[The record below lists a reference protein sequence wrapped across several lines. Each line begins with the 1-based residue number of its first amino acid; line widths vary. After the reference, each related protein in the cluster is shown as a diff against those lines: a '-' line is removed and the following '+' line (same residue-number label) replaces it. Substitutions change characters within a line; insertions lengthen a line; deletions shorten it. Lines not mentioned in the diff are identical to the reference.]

1 MRYTVQKEVGAMLK
15 TGQKLNTGDREYTVL
30 EQLGQGANTTAY
42 LANCESGGL
51 VTKCILKEFTP
62 ESADNSD
69 AGKQRFID
77 SGKMQ
82 SGIRQRTALTNQTPP
97 VSHIFEAN
105 GTAFIDVA
113 CFGGTTLDKLTDLT
127 LLQYMQLCLTITKTV
142 GYYHSEGFLCL
153 DLKPENIF
161 VMQSSPDD
169 TVTQLVEFIDYDSI
183 REISSIAQTGMFSY
197 TRSWAAPEQLDAF
210 GASKIGVQTDIF
222 TLGEIV
228 FFLLFGTHSTDSEHR
243 GFSKYPFEKC
253 KREYKLY
260 TERPEVQNLFI
271 QLFRGTLRSS
281 PNNRFKSASELAGM
295 LEMLCDALSQKD
307 YIVPHLPHV
316 SPYFVGREQ
325 EMQDLEQ
332 LLDEY
337 RTVFVYGVGGIGKST
352 LVRSYIHAKKGE
364 YDVIVYLESESDF
377 RATFANDTQLQIST
391 IRRLDGESTDEY
403 YDRKLLQFKRIC
415 TDKKV
420 LFVVDNYNA
429 LISKDLSAVCEC
441 GYDTIIVSRRQPPL
455 NSFAALPIIAIS
467 DDDVLMQLIELNL
480 QRPMTK
486 DEREQFHSIII
497 AVMRHTLV
505 IELIARQIA
514 AGKMDAKKAKE
525 LIYDNGFTRFSGEM
539 IDNYKD
545 GEQVYDTL
553 TGIVSILFDAGN
565 MSDDEKFVLKVLSLL
580 DVYGLEAKM
589 LIDFF
594 IDDADDIVGD
604 LIALVRL
611 GWVYYDDDDET
622 YSVHPVIAEAVQNW
636 DWCGSV
642 SDVRVMETY
651 KQLVD
656 IYAGMDDEIQIE
668 TIVKDAERYKDKHPR
683 HFVKA
688 MYLSLLGTL
697 YDVRIGGRYD
707 PIDDEEEQQLDEFAN
722 LLFDAIDEMELS
734 NDEHKTKYLIQ
745 FYLDAISVISRC
757 FPQYKQEVINLMGT
771 VSEMVL
777 DAKLE
782 KTDKITCYYFMTMAW
797 FFTFVEPNPEETF
810 TNARIASKLSLKCFD
825 SPLEIIDS
833 VMIPAAECFCVHK
846 AYGDSIEMLTSGVR
860 ICSKFPNVYAYADK
874 HVQLLNC
881 MLDVYYE
888 MGELDRCRELVGEI
902 DKIIQSSP
910 DYRIYRDVDPNLR
923 KILFP

>member
-1 MRYTVQKEVGAMLK
+1 MLK
-15 TGQKLNTGDREYTVL
+15 TGQKLNTDDREYTVL

-42 LANCESGGL
+42 LASYESGGL

-62 ESADNSD
+62 QSSDNVD

-113 CFGGTTLDKLTDLT
+113 CFGGTTLDKLNTLS

-142 GYYHSEGFLCL
+142 GYYHSAGYLCL

-161 VMQSSPDD
+161 VMQNSPDD
-169 TVTQLVEFIDYDSI
+169 TVTQLVEFIDFDSI
-183 REISSIAQTGMFSY
+183 REISEISQTGMFSY
-197 TRSWAAPEQLDAF
+197 TRSWAAPEQLDSY
-210 GASKIGVQTDIF
+210 GASKINVQTDIF

-228 FFLLFGTHSTDSEHR
+228 FFLLFSKHSTDSEHR
-243 GFSKYPFEKC
+243 GFSKYPFEECRK
-253 KREYKLY
+253 EYKLF

-281 PNNRFKSASELAGM
+281 PNNRFKSASELAGI
-295 LEMLCDALSQKD
+295 LEKLCDALSQKD

-352 LVRSYIHAKKGE
+352 LVRNYIHAKKGE
-364 YDVIVYLESESDF
+364 YDVIVYLESESNF
-377 RATFANDTQLQIST
+377 RTTFANDSQLQIST
-391 IRRLDGESTDEY
+391 VRRSDGESIDEY
-403 YDRKLLQFKRIC
+403 FDRKLLQFKRIC

-420 LFVVDNYNA
+420 LFVVDNYNV

-455 NSFAALPIIAIS
+455 NSFAALPIIAIN
-467 DDDVLMQLIELNL
+467 DDDVLMKLIELNL

-486 DEREQFHSIII
+486 DEREQFCSIII
-497 AVMRHTLV
+497 AVFRHTLV

-514 AGKMDAKKAKE
+514 AGKMDVKKAKE
-525 LIYDNGFTRFSGEM
+525 LIYEGGFTRFSGEM

-553 TGIVSILFDAGN
+553 SGIISILFDAGN
-565 MSDDEKFVLKVLSLL
+565 MSDDEQFVLKMFSLL
-580 DVYGLEAKM
+580 DVRGLEAEVFM
-589 LIDFF
+589 DFF
-594 IDDADDIVGD
+594 DDQVENFTTI
-604 LIALVRL
+604 LIELNEL
-611 GWVYYDDDDET
+611 GWIDCDEDEQT

-636 DWCGSV
+636 DWCDSL

-668 TIVKDAERYKDKHPR
+668 TIVRDAERYKEKHPR

-707 PIDDEEEQQLDEFAN
+707 PIDDEEEQQLEEFAH
-722 LLFDAIDEMELS
+722 LLLDTIDEMELS
-734 NDEHKTKYLIQ
+734 TDEHKTKYLIQ

-757 FPQYKQEVINLMGT
+757 SPQYKQEVINLMGT
-771 VSEMVL
+771 VSEMIL

-797 FFTFVEPNPEETF
+797 FFTFTEPDWDKAYEF
-810 TNARIASKLSLKCFD
+810 ASYASQAGLESFD
-825 SPLEIIDS
+825 SPLEYIDS
-833 VMIPAAECFCVHK
+833 VLIPSADCFCMHK
-846 AYGDSIEMLTSGVR
+846 HYNESIEKLTTGVEL
-860 ICSKFPNVYAYADK
+860 CKEYPKSYTFADK
-874 HVQLLNC
+874 HAQLLNC

-888 MGELDRCRELVGEI
+888 MGDTDKCRELVGEI
-902 DKIIQSSP
+902 DKIIEDSA
-910 DYRIYRDVDPNLR
+910 DYRIYRDVDPYLR

>member
-1 MRYTVQKEVGAMLK
+1 MLK
-15 TGQKLNTGDREYTVL
+15 TGQKLNTDDREYTVL

-62 ESADNSD
+62 QSSDNVD

-105 GTAFIDVA
+105 ETAFIDVA
-113 CFGGTTLDKLTDLT
+113 CFGGTTLDKLADLT

-161 VMQSSPDD
+161 VMQNSPDD
-169 TVTQLVEFIDYDSI
+169 TVTQLVEFIDFDSI
-183 REISSIAQTGMFSY
+183 REISEISQTGMFSY

-228 FFLLFGTHSTDSEHR
+228 FFLLFGKHSTDSEHR
-243 GFSKYPFEKC
+243 GFSKYPFEEC

-260 TERPEVQNLFI
+260 TERPEVQNLFTS
-271 QLFRGTLRSS
+271 LFRGTLRSS
-281 PNNRFKSASELAGM
+281 PNNRFRSTHELAGI
-295 LEMLCDALSQKD
+295 LEKLCDALSQKD

-316 SPYFVGREQ
+316 SPYFVGRET
-325 EMQDLEQ
+325 EMQEFSQ
-332 LLDEY
+332 MLDEY

-364 YDVIVYLESESDF
+364 YDVIVYLESDGDF
-377 RATFANDTQLQIST
+377 RTAFANDTQLQIST
-391 IRRLDGESTDEY
+391 VRRLDGESTDEY

-415 TDKKV
+415 ADKKV

-455 NSFAALPIIAIS
+455 NSFAALPVIAIN
-467 DDDVLMQLIELNL
+467 DDDVLMKLIELNL
-480 QRPMTK
+480 QRPITK
-486 DEREQFHSIII
+486 DEREQFCSIII

-505 IELIARQIA
+505 IELITRQIA

-525 LIYDNGFTRFSGEM
+525 LIYEGGFTRFSGEV
-539 IDNYKD
+539 IENYKD

-553 TGIVSILFDAGN
+553 SGIVSILFDAGN
-565 MSDDEKFVLKVLSLL
+565 MSDDEQFVMKMFSLL
-580 DVYGLEAKM
+580 DVRGLEAEVFM
-589 LIDFF
+589 DFF
-594 IDDADDIVGD
+594 DDEVENFTAV
-604 LIALVRL
+604 LAELNEL
-611 GWVYYDDDDET
+611 GWIDCDDDDDT
-622 YSVHPVIAEAVQNW
+622 YSVHPVIAQAVQNW
-636 DWCGSV
+636 DWCNSL

-668 TIVKDAERYKDKHPR
+668 TIVRDAERYKEKHPR
-683 HFVKA
+683 HFVNA

-707 PIDDEEEQQLDEFAN
+707 PIDDEEEQQLEEFAH
-722 LLFDAIDEMELS
+722 LLLDTIDEMELS
-734 NDEHKTKYLIQ
+734 TDEHKTKYLIQ
-745 FYLDAISVISRC
+745 FYLDAISVVGRC

-777 DAKLE
+777 DA
-782 KTDKITCYYFMTMAW
+782 
-797 FFTFVEPNPEETF
+797 
-810 TNARIASKLSLKCFD
+810 
-825 SPLEIIDS
+825 
-833 VMIPAAECFCVHK
+833 
-846 AYGDSIEMLTSGVR
+846 
-860 ICSKFPNVYAYADK
+860 
-874 HVQLLNC
+874 
-881 MLDVYYE
+881 
-888 MGELDRCRELVGEI
+888 
-902 DKIIQSSP
+902 
-910 DYRIYRDVDPNLR
+910 
-923 KILFP
+923 

>member
-1 MRYTVQKEVGAMLK
+1 MLK
-15 TGQKLNTGDREYTVL
+15 TGQKLNTDDREYTVL

-62 ESADNSD
+62 QSDDNFD

-105 GTAFIDVA
+105 ETAFIDVA
-113 CFGGTTLDKLTDLT
+113 CFGGMTLDKLTDLS
-127 LLQYMQLCLTITKTV
+127 LLQYMQICLTIAKTV
-142 GYYHSEGFLCL
+142 GYYHTAGYLCL

-161 VMQSSPDD
+161 VMQNSPDD
-169 TVTQLVEFIDYDSI
+169 TVTQLVEFIDFDSI
-183 REISSIAQTGMFSY
+183 REISEISQTGMFSY
-197 TRSWAAPEQLDAF
+197 TRSWAAPEQLDSY
-210 GASKIGVQTDIF
+210 GASKISIQTDIF

-228 FFLLFGTHSTDSEHR
+228 FFLLFGKHSTDSEHR
-243 GFSKYPFEKC
+243 GFSKYPFEECRK
-253 KREYKLY
+253 EYKLF
-260 TERPEVQNLFI
+260 TERPEVQNLFTS
-271 QLFRGTLRSS
+271 LFRGTLRSS
-281 PNNRFKSASELAGM
+281 PNNRFRSTHELAAILGK
-295 LEMLCDALSQKD
+295 LCDALSQKD

-364 YDVIVYLESESDF
+364 YDVIVYLESDSDF
-377 RATFANDTQLQIST
+377 RTAFANDTQLQIST
-391 IRRLDGESTDEY
+391 VRRLDGESTDEY
-403 YDRKLLQFKRIC
+403 YDRKMSQFKRIC

-441 GYDTIIVSRRQPPL
+441 GYDTVIVSRRQPPL
-455 NSFAALPIIAIS
+455 NSFAALPVIAIN
-467 DDDVLMQLIELNL
+467 DDDVLMKLIELNL
-480 QRPMTK
+480 QRPITK
-486 DEREQFHSIII
+486 DEREQFCSIII
-497 AVMRHTLV
+497 AVFRHTLV
-505 IELIARQIA
+505 IELITRQIA

-525 LIYDNGFTRFSGEM
+525 LIYEGGFTRFSGEV
-539 IDNYKD
+539 IENYKD

-553 TGIVSILFDAGN
+553 SGIVSILFDAGN
-565 MSDDEKFVLKVLSLL
+565 MSDDEQFVMKMFSLL
-580 DVYGLEAKM
+580 DVRGLEAEVFM
-589 LIDFF
+589 DFF
-594 IDDADDIVGD
+594 DDEVENFTAV
-604 LIALVRL
+604 LAELNEL
-611 GWVYYDDDDET
+611 GWIDCDEDEQT

-636 DWCGSV
+636 DWCDSV
-642 SDVRVMETY
+642 SDVKVMETY
-651 KQLVD
+651 KLLVD

-707 PIDDEEEQQLDEFAN
+707 PIDDEEEQQLEEFAH
-722 LLFDAIDEMELS
+722 LLLDTIDEMELS
-734 NDEHKTKYLIQ
+734 TDKHKTKYLIQ

-757 FPQYKQEVINLMGT
+757 FPQYKQYAANYMQKA
-771 VSEMVL
+771 SEMVL
-777 DAKLE
+777 DAKCQR
-782 KTDKITCYYFMTMAW
+782 TDKVTCYYFMTMAW
-797 FFTFVEPNPEETF
+797 FFTFTEPDWEQAYTY
-810 TNARIASKLSLKCFD
+810 ASCASQVGTECFD
-825 SPLEIIDS
+825 SPLEFIDS
-833 VMIPAAECFCVHK
+833 VLIPSAECFCVHNH
-846 AYGDSIEMLTSGVR
+846 YDESIESLTIGAELCKKYPGSYT
-860 ICSKFPNVYAYADK
+860 FADK
-874 HVQLLNC
+874 HAQLLNC